1 MPKMLP
7 PATRERHKYLLR
19 IKNYRGPIR
28 GARVTCATKRTIEM
42 ARRGIS
48 PADVARAYVQ
58 LKQQGREPS
67 LRNLR
72 LQMGRGGYST
82 IAAHLK
88 KLSFVPDGELR
99 ARRQRDRPGSSSQDL
114 QLCQTTTG
122 PL

>member
-1 MPKMLP
+1 
-7 PATRERHKYLLR
+7 
-19 IKNYRGPIR
+19 
-28 GARVTCATKRTIEM
+28 M

-72 LQMGRGGYST
+72 LQIGRGGYST

-88 KLSFVPDGELR
+88 KLSFVPGAELK
-99 ARRQRDRPGSSSQDL
+99 ARRKRECRDTHLGEASMRAV
-114 QLCQTTTG
+114 
-122 PL
+122 